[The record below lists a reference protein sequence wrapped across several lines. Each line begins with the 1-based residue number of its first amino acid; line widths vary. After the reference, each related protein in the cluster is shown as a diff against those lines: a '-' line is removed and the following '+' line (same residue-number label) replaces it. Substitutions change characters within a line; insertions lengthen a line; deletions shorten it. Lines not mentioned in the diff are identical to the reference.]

1 MSSDSVVYNCSICS
15 KIINGRQNFAIC
27 VKCQRRVHRICC
39 DGRFSN
45 RRWAEFRQTFAC
57 STCEAVAPG
66 SLSHPVDAE
75 EPVVSFRNT
84 CVNNVN
90 VSTNVPPMNK
100 YEIMIGASRKGG
112 DIVSDG
118 RGYTY
123 RFQLDYPNLRV
134 WMCTFRGCDKYP
146 RCNSTLKQI
155 TRPRIDFLRTYSQED
170 FSLNADQMH
179 RDEQLHISYNKFVA
193 QW

>member
-1 MSSDSVVYNCSICS
+1 M
-15 KIINGRQNFAIC
+15 
-27 VKCQRRVHRICC
+27 
-39 DGRFSN
+39 
-45 RRWAEFRQTFAC
+45 
-57 STCEAVAPG
+57 
-66 SLSHPVDAE
+66 
-75 EPVVSFRNT
+75 SFRNT

-123 RFQLDYPNLRV
+123 SFQLDYPNLRV

-146 RCNSTLKQI
+146 RWWTVYDLRINIKLYNTLC
-155 TRPRIDFLRTYSQED
+155 L
-170 FSLNADQMH
+170 
-179 RDEQLHISYNKFVA
+179 
-193 QW
+193 